1 MENDSTSGEIMRFSA
16 STADE
21 FVQESIDRG
30 DELSL
35 LVVRKTL
42 EAIKRGEEKTLYGFV
57 PSIGLTL
64 MSDHR
69 EYNQV
74 LWANITR
81 LEDMEEYELCNK
93 VWEIIKDTEDPF
105 KGIDNINDL
114 RHKE

>member
-1 MENDSTSGEIMRFSA
+1 MTDDEFYKSVMRFSA
-16 STADE
+16 TTTDE
-21 FVQESIDRG
+21 FIQESIERG

-42 EAIKRGEEKTLYGFV
+42 EAIKRREEKTLYGFV

-64 MSDHR
+64 MSDYR

-74 LWANITR
+74 LWANIGR
-81 LEDMEEYELCNK
+81 LEDMEEYELCEK

-105 KGIDNINDL
+105 AYLDDL
-114 RHKE
+114 RGMI